1 MGRFE
6 HGGDVY
12 AHPGVL
18 DFSASVSPLG
28 MPAAAREALVRQ
40 VDSLEKYPDPR
51 CRDLRAAIAR
61 HEGVPESSVVCTAGA
76 TDLMDRVCRARRPR
90 VGLVARP
97 CYSGYEQALL
107 ASGARVAGV
116 ALLEEE
122 GFAVTDRFADAIR
135 TGLNLAFVASPNNPT
150 GLPVQRDLMLRILAR
165 ARQAGCV
172 LVVDECFADLAGVG
186 SAVELAQDWP
196 NLLVMKAFTK
206 TYAMAGLR
214 LGYGI
219 CSDQGLV
226 GALERAGQ
234 PWAVSVPAQVAGV
247 AALSD
252 GDYLPRA
259 QAYVARERARLAAGL
274 AGAGMRV
281 VPGQANYLLFKSPRD
296 LYAPLLQRGILIR
309 WCQNF
314 AGLGERWYRVAV
326 RTQQDNDAL
335 LRALGEVA

>member
-28 MPAAAREALVRQ
+28 MPASARGALVRQ
-40 VDSLEKYPDPR
+40 VDSFERYPDPY
-51 CRDLRAAIAR
+51 CRDLRTAIAR
-61 HEGVPESSVVCTAGA
+61 HEGVPESFVVCTAGA
-76 TDLMDRVCRARRPR
+76 TDLMDRVCRVCRPR
-90 VGLVARP
+90 VGLVASP

-107 ASGARVAGV
+107 ASGARVAEV

-122 GFAVTDRFADAIR
+122 GFRVTSRFADAIR
-135 TGLNLAFVASPNNPT
+135 PGVGLAFVANPNNPT
-150 GLPVQRDLMLRILAR
+150 GIAVSRDQMLRLLAR
-165 ARQAGCV
+165 ARQAGCL
-172 LVVDECFADLAGVG
+172 LVVDECFADLAGVA
-186 SAVELAQDWP
+186 SAVELAQAWP

-214 LGYGI
+214 LGYGM

-252 GDYLPRA
+252 GDYLPRL

-274 AGAGMRV
+274 AGMGMRV

-296 LYAPLLQRGILIR
+296 LYAPLLRRGILIR
-309 WCQNF
+309 RCQNF
-314 AGLGERWYRVAV
+314 SGLGERWYRVAV
-326 RTQQDNDAL
+326 RTQQENDAL

>member
-1 MGRFE
+1 MAVVGMGRFE

-28 MPAAAREALVRQ
+28 MPASARGALVRQ
-40 VDSLEKYPDPR
+40 VDSFERYPDPY
-51 CRDLRAAIAR
+51 CRDLRTAIAR
-61 HEGVPESSVVCTAGA
+61 HEGVPESFVVCTAGA
-76 TDLMDRVCRARRPR
+76 
-90 VGLVARP
+90 P

-107 ASGARVAGV
+107 ASGARVAEV

-122 GFAVTDRFADAIR
+122 GFRVTSRFADAIR
-135 TGLNLAFVASPNNPT
+135 PGVGLAFVANPNNPT
-150 GLPVQRDLMLRILAR
+150 GIAVSRDQMLRLLAR
-165 ARQAGCV
+165 ARQAGCL
-172 LVVDECFADLAGVG
+172 LVVDECFADLAGVA
-186 SAVELAQDWP
+186 SAVELAQAWP

-214 LGYGI
+214 LGYGM

-252 GDYLPRA
+252 GDYLPRL

-274 AGAGMRV
+274 AGMGMRV

-296 LYAPLLQRGILIR
+296 LYAPLLRRGILIR
-309 WCQNF
+309 RCQNF
-314 AGLGERWYRVAV
+314 SGLGERWYRVAV
-326 RTQQDNDAL
+326 RTQQENDAL